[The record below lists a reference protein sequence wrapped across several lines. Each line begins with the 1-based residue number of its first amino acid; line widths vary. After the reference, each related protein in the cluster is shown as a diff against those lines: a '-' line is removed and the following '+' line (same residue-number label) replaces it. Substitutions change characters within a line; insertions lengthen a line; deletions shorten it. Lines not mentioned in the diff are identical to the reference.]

1 MHPAEK
7 NPGEFH
13 GISKFD
19 IMTGNPEISSEDC
32 YSTIFG
38 RELLRLAREDER
50 ICAVTAAMKY
60 GTGLQYFSSAL
71 KDRFFDVGIAE
82 QHAVTFC
89 AGLASMGKLPVF
101 AVYSSFL
108 QRAVDQ
114 MIHDS
119 AIVGNHIVI
128 GIDRAGI
135 VGEDGETHQEFST
148 FQ

>member
-1 MHPAEK
+1 MDLGFIYLGPVDGHDIQALDEVLITAKTYHKPVVVHVNTVKGKGYAPAEK

-60 GTGLQYFSSAL
+60 GTGLQYFSSCV
-71 KDRFFDVGIAE
+71 KGF
-82 QHAVTFC
+82 
-89 AGLASMGKLPVF
+89 VF
-101 AVYSSFL
+101 
-108 QRAVDQ
+108 
-114 MIHDS
+114 
-119 AIVGNHIVI
+119 
-128 GIDRAGI
+128 
-135 VGEDGETHQEFST
+135 
-148 FQ
+148 